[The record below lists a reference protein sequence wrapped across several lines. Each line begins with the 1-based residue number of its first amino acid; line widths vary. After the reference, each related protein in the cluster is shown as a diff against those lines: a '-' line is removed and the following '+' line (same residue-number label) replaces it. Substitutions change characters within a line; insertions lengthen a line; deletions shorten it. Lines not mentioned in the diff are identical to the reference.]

1 MTGESHQRD
10 PQMMEPHSSQREQ
23 RVLVT
28 GGSRGI
34 GRGIADVLARRGHL
48 VGCLAR
54 SKEPLDRWAEQV
66 RTSGGTAETAAVDL
80 RDPDAV
86 FAACETIVAALGG
99 IDALINNAGWVV
111 RKGIEEISVE
121 EWQQIQRTNVDGL
134 FYATK
139 AILPH
144 FIEQKRGTYINVSSI
159 SGKVPLPGG
168 SAYAASK
175 YAVTG
180 FSESL
185 FHEVRDHGI
194 RVSIL
199 FPGSVSSESTDR
211 EEWRISPED
220 VGETCAHILEA
231 GENNCLHQVEIRPRR
246 RPA

>member
-1 MTGESHQRD
+1 MTGEPRVRLHEMRG
-10 PQMMEPHSSQREQ
+10 Q
-23 RVLVT
+23 RVIVT

-54 SKEPLDRWAEQV
+54 SRESLDEWAGQV
-66 RTSGGTAETAAVDL
+66 RAAGGRAETAAVDL
-80 RDPDAV
+80 REPDAV
-86 FAACETIVAALGG
+86 FAACETMVASLGG
-99 IDALINNAGWVV
+99 VDALINNAGWVV

-144 FIEQKRGTYINVSSI
+144 FIAQQRGTYINVSSI
-159 SGKVPLPGG
+159 SGKVPFPGG

-199 FPGSVSSESTDR
+199 FPGSVSETSGDPDD
-211 EEWRISPED
+211 WRISPED

-246 RPA
+246 RPS